1 MLAVSLVCHSSGS
14 MWGDNFNGTGRD
26 FTTIAWGVSTGSWV
40 SRVCDMGF
48 SSSFWRNNNQGTS
61 WNVATFSVCSR
72 CWVSTVFWTSHSG
85 GFLWRN
91 NRKSACLEQFTV
103 GWCVS
108 SGLWVF
114 AVRAVGGGGGKNWR
128 RNTFV
133 VVVKFHLM
141 NMVKMCHLLA
151 RWVCVGHSQGQG
163 SVPIE
168 SDDLDGISV
177 SSYQVC

>member
-1 MLAVSLVCHSSGS
+1 MTWVLV
-14 MWGDNFNGTGRD
+14 
-26 FTTIAWGVSTGSWV
+26 VV
-40 SRVCDMGF
+40 
-48 SSSFWRNNNQGTS
+48 WRNNNQGTS

-108 SGLWVF
+108 SGPWVF
-114 AVRAVGGGGGKNWR
+114 AVRAVGGGGKNWR
-128 RNTFV
+128 RE
-133 VVVKFHLM
+133 HI
-141 NMVKMCHLLA
+141 C
-151 RWVCVGHSQGQG
+151 CCCQIPPDEYGQNVSPFGPMGLCRTQPRPG